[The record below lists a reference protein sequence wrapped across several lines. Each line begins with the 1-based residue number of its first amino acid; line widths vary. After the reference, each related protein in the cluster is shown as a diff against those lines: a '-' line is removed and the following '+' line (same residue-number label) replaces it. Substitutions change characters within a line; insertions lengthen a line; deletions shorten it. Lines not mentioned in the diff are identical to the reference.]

1 MNDNDESDFDV
12 RLLRL
17 VRRAFDDG
25 PSADALE
32 RARHAGRHAHRQRG
46 LARVERDSLTAET
59 MLRHSGE
66 RDRSLSL
73 AGEGLTLDLDVVENE
88 AMVIGRLEPA
98 GPAEVTVTHFDG
110 ERRTAADAGGRF
122 VAPLD
127 GGPFRVTVEIGETR
141 METPWIS
148 R

>member
-1 MNDNDESDFDV
+1 
-12 RLLRL
+12 

-25 PSADALE
+25 PSASALE

-46 LARVERDSLTAET
+46 LAQVERDSLTAET

-73 AGEGLTLDLDVVENE
+73 AADGLTLDLDVVENE